1 MPPADHPSPRER
13 AGLTVGGVRPVRRVH
28 TVVRVG
34 SAARI
39 ARVVCVL
46 VLGLATTLGLT
57 AVPAGAAVSST
68 VGAPGA
74 KPTPTTDPP
83 APAPPVPGP
92 TAAPVPTSNPFTG
105 PVGGAALGDRGVV
118 VDQQATPA
126 PPKVDVASYVVA
138 DLDSGEVLAAKN
150 AHLRLP
156 PASTLKALTAVTLL
170 PRLDKR
176 ARYTATPADTR
187 VEGSRVGIETGRAYT
202 IDQLFYGL
210 FLPSG
215 NDAATALG
223 NAAGGSRTA
232 VEMMNTEARR
242 LGAFD
247 THVVNT
253 SGLDAPG
260 QVSSAYDLA
269 LVARE
274 GMSRSDFR
282 RYVATLRYNFPGR
295 DRKTFQIQNLN
306 KLLGHYP
313 GAIGV
318 KNGYTTMAHSTLV
331 GAAEQDGRRLVV
343 VLMRSKAPYWTRA
356 AALLDWGFTAGAK
369 AKPVGTLV
377 TGDDVARAAA
387 ARAPGAA
394 APKPGSTKPAGP
406 AASPSKTPTLA
417 PGAAGPNAPGL
428 AISTPE
434 SAWPRLPVWLWLM
447 LLVFLALSGMRVY
460 SYVRSRR

>member
-13 AGLTVGGVRPVRRVH
+13 AGLTVGPVRPERRV
-28 TVVRVG
+28 RAIGRAG

-39 ARVVCVL
+39 ARLVCVL
-46 VLGLATTLGLT
+46 VLGVATTLGLT
-57 AVPAGAAVSST
+57 VVPAGAAGNAPGS
-68 VGAPGA
+68 APGA
-74 KPTPTTDPP
+74 KPTPTEP
-83 APAPPVPGP
+83 PPVPGP
-92 TAAPVPTSNPFTG
+92 TATPVPTTNPFTG
-105 PVGGAALGDRGVV
+105 PVGGAALGHRGVV
-118 VDQQATPA
+118 VDRNTTPA

-138 DLDSGEVLAAKN
+138 DLDTGQVLASKN

-156 PASTLKALTAVTLL
+156 PASTLKTLTAVTLL

-176 ARYTATPADTR
+176 ARYTAVPADTR
-187 VEGSRVGIETGRAYT
+187 VEGSRVGIENGRAYT
-202 IDQLFYGL
+202 IDQLFYGM

-215 NDAATALG
+215 NDAASALG
-223 NAAGGSRTA
+223 NAAGGTRTA

-247 THVVNT
+247 THAVNT

-269 LVARE
+269 LVARA
-274 GMSRSDFR
+274 GMARADFR
-282 RYVATLRYNFPGR
+282 RYVTTLRYNFPGKG
-295 DRKTFQIQNLN
+295 RKSFQIQNLN

-318 KNGYTTMAHSTLV
+318 KNGYTTQAHSTLV

-343 VLMRSKAPYWTRA
+343 VIMRSKAPYWTRA
-356 AALLDWGFTAGAK
+356 ATLLDWGFTAGAK
-369 AKPVGTLV
+369 AKPVGNLV
-377 TGDDVARAAA
+377 SSDDVARAAA

-394 APKPGSTKPAGP
+394 TPKPGATRPAGP
-406 AASPSKTPTLA
+406 AASPSTRPTLA
-417 PGAAGPNAPGL
+417 PGAGGPDDPGVTI
-428 AISTPE
+428 ATAE

-447 LLVFLALSGMRVY
+447 LLVFLGLAGLRVF